1 MKKFYSLVVAF
12 AMLLA
17 ATTAS
22 AYTDLTPIQG
32 YDAVVNEGA
41 YILDV
46 RTEAEFIWVGHPNV
60 SNVVNISWEIENH
73 GQFILNPSFIS
84 DVNEIFGAAKDTH
97 IITMCRS
104 GARSVA
110 AALALEAAGYT
121 NVSNMLKGFEG
132 DVHKT
137 ENLGYRTLNGWKNS
151 GLPGHTS
158 KVGATDYYQD

>member
-1 MKKFYSLVVAF
+1 MKKLYSLVIGI
-12 AMLLA
+12 AMILA
-17 ATTAS
+17 ATAAS
-22 AYTDLTPIQG
+22 AYDDVTPVQA
-32 YDAVVNEGA
+32 YDAVMNGGA

-60 SNVVNISWEIENH
+60 PNVVNLSWEIENH

-84 DVNEIFGAAKDTH
+84 DVNELFGTAKATH

-132 DVHKT
+132 DVNKT
-137 ENLGYRTLNGWKNS
+137 QGLGYRTLNGWKNS

-158 KVGATDYYQD
+158 KVGADDYYQD